1 MIRVHAS
8 CVAIDGRAVLL
19 FGPSG
24 AGKSDLA
31 LRLIDE
37 GASLVSDDYTELTL
51 QAGALVARAPAT
63 IRGRIEVRGIGI
75 VEMASVDVAAV
86 SLAVDLGV
94 PGERLPEPESRTI
107 LGFDVPAVTIDPR
120 TASAAAKVRVAL
132 AHLASRP
139 RSA

>member
-8 CVAIDGRAVLL
+8 SVAIGDRAVLL

-37 GASLVSDDYTELTL
+37 GATLVSDDYTELS
-51 QAGALVARAPAT
+51 ARDGALVARAPDT

-75 VEMASVDVAAV
+75 MHLPVTDDVRVA
-86 SLAVDLGV
+86 LAVDLE
-94 PGERLPEPESRTI
+94 PPAERLPEPAKRVLLDMPI
-107 LGFDVPAVTIDPR
+107 PRVAIDPR
-120 TASAAAKVRVAL
+120 TASAGAKVRLALDALGVA
-132 AHLASRP
+132 S
-139 RSA
+139 